1 MFKALTILA
10 LSLSLASCQ
19 KWFKPKDCQ
28 VYVNELKDAH
38 AKDGRSPLENYQV
51 GNSAMVFAFANAE
64 MTSVHMEVFVN
75 DLNTQSPLAIYKEV
89 GKCVSAASGKEYTH
103 WHGVIPVAIT
113 APNPGQ
119 EANNAG
125 SGTDFSRRQAR

>member
-19 KWFKPKDCQ
+19 TWFKPKDCQ
-28 VYVNELKDAH
+28 EYVNELKDAH
-38 AKDGRSPLENYQV
+38 AKEGRTPIENYQV
-51 GNSAMVFAFANAE
+51 GNSAMVFVFASAE

-75 DLNTQSPLAIYKEV
+75 DLNTQSPPAIYKEV
-89 GKCVSAASGKEYTH
+89 GKCLSATSGKEYVH

-125 SGTDFSRRQAR
+125 PDSTSSSR